1 MSHHRPRARR
11 APNRR
16 PAVPVARSRAPRP
29 AVGRRPAAAPA
40 TAPRGF
46 RGALE
51 RVSRPAL
58 TRLTTAPRWL
68 VGLVPAAVLLG
79 GLLAPVP
86 WGPAL
91 LALVVLFL
99 AWLLTLAW
107 PKLEPRA
114 RAVRTGVIVLLLAVV
129 VAQTAGLF

>member
-1 MSHHRPRARR
+1 MPSNRRRRRR

-16 PAVPVARSRAPRP
+16 PAAPVARSRAPRP
-29 AVGRRPAAAPA
+29 GVGRRPAAAPP
-40 TAPRGF
+40 TAPQGF
-46 RGALE
+46 RGVLE
-51 RVSRPAL
+51 RASLPVLSRL
-58 TRLTTAPRWL
+58 SRAPRWL

-79 GLLAPVP
+79 GLLAPAP

-114 RAVRTGVIVLLLAVV
+114 RIVRAGVVVLLLAVV
-129 VAQTAGLF
+129 VAQAADLV

>member
-1 MSHHRPRARR
+1 
-11 APNRR
+11 
-16 PAVPVARSRAPRP
+16 
-29 AVGRRPAAAPA
+29 
-40 TAPRGF
+40 
-46 RGALE
+46 
-51 RVSRPAL
+51 
-58 TRLTTAPRWL
+58 
-68 VGLVPAAVLLG
+68 VLLG

-114 RAVRTGVIVLLLAVV
+114 RALRVAVIVLLLAAV
-129 VAQTAGLF
+129 VAHAAGLI